1 MKALLLL
8 LGTTLFSCA
17 MQREVQ
23 ADLVDVELVK
33 IETVQR
39 YPDLE
44 QKLLTWK
51 DENNISYITFEPMS
65 TNYKIGS
72 QMKLMIRK

>member
-1 MKALLLL
+1 
-8 LGTTLFSCA
+8 

-72 QMKLMIRK
+72 QMKVMIRK

>member
-1 MKALLLL
+1 MKALLLV

-17 MQREVQ
+17 MQKEVQ
-23 ADLVDVELVK
+23 ADLIDVELVK

-39 YPDLE
+39 YPDRE

-65 TNYKIGS
+65 TNYKLGS
-72 QMKLMIRK
+72 QMKVMIRK

>member
-72 QMKLMIRK
+72 QMKVMIRK